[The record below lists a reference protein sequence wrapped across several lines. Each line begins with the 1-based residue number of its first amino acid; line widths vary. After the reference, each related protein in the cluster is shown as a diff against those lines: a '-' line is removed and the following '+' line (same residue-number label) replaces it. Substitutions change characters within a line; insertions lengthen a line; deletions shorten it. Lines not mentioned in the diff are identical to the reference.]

1 MIGVSGVAHVASVL
15 TFSPDPNAVIPQ
27 TIAGIVNVLK
37 SAAKES
43 SVKRVVYTS
52 SSVAATLPKP
62 NVEFSI
68 DESTWNESAVKAA
81 WVSPPYPPHH
91 EWVVYASSKTEAER
105 AAWDFVRENKPDFV
119 LNTVLPNAAFG
130 ELLDPKNQ
138 KGSTAA
144 MVRDLFYGNVPA
156 IEGLPP
162 RK

>member
-1 MIGVSGVAHVASVL
+1 MAHVASVL
-15 TFSPDPNAVIPQ
+15 TFSPNPNAVIPQ

-37 SAAKES
+37 SATKES

-81 WVSPPYPPHH
+81 WVSSPYPPHH
-91 EWVVYASSKTEAER
+91 GWVVYASSKTEAER
-105 AAWDFVRENKPDFV
+105 AAWDFVRENKPNFV
-119 LNTVLPNAAFG
+119 LNSVLPNAAFG

-144 MVRDLFYGNVPA
+144 MVKELFYGNVPA

>member
-1 MIGVSGVAHVASVL
+1 ML
-15 TFSPDPNAVIPQ
+15 N
-27 TIAGIVNVLK
+27 
-37 SAAKES
+37 SAAKEK
-43 SVKRVVYTS
+43 SVKRVGYTS
-52 SSVAATLPKP
+52 SSVAATLRKP

-105 AAWDFVRENKPDFV
+105 AAWDFVRENKPVFV

-138 KGSTAA
+138 KGSTVA
-144 MVRDLFYGNVPA
+144 MVRDLFCGNVPA

-162 RK
+162 R